1 LAAYLATEK
10 SYYSNKGKKKMKVI
24 TTAAAAVL
32 LTTAVNAADLG
43 NGISFGGETDV
54 NWGVDAE
61 ALTMT
66 LTPELGYVFFGND
79 LTLSS
84 DLDVYS
90 AEEFQLDNAL
100 DDLVLDFKVTR
111 DVYENLELYGKTSW
125 DLDAAERGEITVGAT
140 FSF

>member
-1 LAAYLATEK
+1 
-10 SYYSNKGKKKMKVI
+10 MKVI

-32 LTTAVNAADLG
+32 LTTAVSAADLG
-43 NGISFGGETDV
+43 NGISIGGEMDA

-66 LTPELGYVFFGND
+66 LTPEMGYVFWGND
-79 LTLSS
+79 FTLSS

-90 AEEFQLDNAL
+90 SEEFQLGNAF
-100 DDLVLDFKVTR
+100 DELVLDFKVTR
-111 DVYENLELYGKTSW
+111 DVISNVELYGKTSW
-125 DLDAAERGEITVGAT
+125 DLDAAERGEISVGAT